1 MTINA
6 KPKIYLIG
14 TGGSISFIGDSR
26 MDYVDYSYAD
36 KHLTIEE
43 MANNVPEIN
52 GFADVV
58 IEQLINVGSTEV
70 APEHWLQL
78 SQRINKIFNEDPDAA
93 GVAITHGTA
102 TLEETA
108 YFLNLTVKSRKPV
121 VITGAMR
128 PPTWLG
134 TDADINLV
142 DCIRVAASENSSG
155 HGVLSVLNN
164 AIQASRDVT
173 KTNSYRL
180 ETFKSYELG
189 CLGYA
194 DSDGEVVFYRT
205 PTKAHTA
212 DTEFDV
218 SSLTQLPRVH
228 IAYAY
233 SGADDLVIRSLVDAG
248 VAGIVAAGLGSGGSP
263 RAFMNGLMAAKEAG
277 VKVVIATQTGN
288 GRIIKNRRFSEQ
300 DYLVADNLTP
310 KKARIL
316 LMLGL
321 SVTDDPDELQR
332 MMWTY

>member
-128 PPTWLG
+128 PPTGLG

-194 DSDGEVVFYRT
+194 D
-205 PTKAHTA
+205 
-212 DTEFDV
+212 
-218 SSLTQLPRVH
+218 
-228 IAYAY
+228 
-233 SGADDLVIRSLVDAG
+233 
-248 VAGIVAAGLGSGGSP
+248 
-263 RAFMNGLMAAKEAG
+263 
-277 VKVVIATQTGN
+277 
-288 GRIIKNRRFSEQ
+288 
-300 DYLVADNLTP
+300 
-310 KKARIL
+310 
-316 LMLGL
+316 
-321 SVTDDPDELQR
+321 
-332 MMWTY
+332 